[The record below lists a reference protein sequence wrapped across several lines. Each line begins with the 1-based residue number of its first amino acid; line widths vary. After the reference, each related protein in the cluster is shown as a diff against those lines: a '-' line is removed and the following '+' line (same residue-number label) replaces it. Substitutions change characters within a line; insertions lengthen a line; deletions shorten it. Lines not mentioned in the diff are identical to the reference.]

1 MDRQN
6 RARPSAHAPSH
17 ARLRSNIMF
26 SKPSNAKPTP
36 AKNSK
41 ASTKAKRPLDGRKLL
56 EDNSQLITTALVAI
70 ASFTLGRVFSG
81 KNNSRS
87 SSRGREH
94 VGSSDDHAFENAMN
108 IPHLNGHSP
117 ARFDGNDE
125 EKQAYLA
132 ERALEYDLQLKQEL
146 MEIELSASSAGR
158 RMMDN
163 NGLNGNPYAA
173 YAAGLDADDSF
184 LSSSALDRSYDD
196 VTQSPMPYVPMT
208 P

>member
-17 ARLRSNIMF
+17 ARLRSHIMF
-26 SKPSNAKPTP
+26 SKPSNAKQAP

-41 ASTKAKRPLDGRKLL
+41 ASTKAKRPLNGRKVL

-81 KNNSRS
+81 KNSVRS
-87 SSRGREH
+87 SSRAREH
-94 VGSSDDHAFENAMN
+94 VESSDDHAFENTMN
-108 IPHLNGHSP
+108 IPHLKGHSP

-132 ERALEYDLQLKQEL
+132 ERAREYDLQLKQEL

-158 RMMDN
+158 RIMDN
-163 NGLNGNPYAA
+163 SGLSGNPYAE
-173 YAAGLDADDSF
+173 YADDSF